1 MMRITQTKFV
11 YFIVCLAVFM
21 CVSNSAEAMT
31 AKEKY
36 FLAERYFQRLQD
48 NPSHQKYRDKWLF
61 CIDKFQDVY
70 RHDPEGP
77 WAAAGMFRSGEL
89 YYELYKHSLK
99 ISDKTEALDTYERI
113 IKRYPKSR
121 YRKQAADG
129 ILAIQQNSIGQSIS
143 KPSENIQGQKFKEA
157 EVCYQNLSNNPRKQK
172 YRDKWLICID
182 KYQQAHRADP
192 SGDLAAEALYQ
203 AGVLY
208 ADLYKR
214 SYKKSDKS
222 SALKFLNDISR
233 SFPDS
238 RYKEKADDRIM
249 ALTGQKPTMSD
260 DIEQMIEQSANEYA
274 DQETDAS
281 VISHSHAMIQGLRH
295 WSNPSY
301 TRIVIDADAELPYQH
316 RLLKR
321 DPSINKPQRLYVD
334 LSNSRLG
341 ENIDKVVPI
350 NDNLLSSVRAGQY
363 SEDTV
368 RVVVDIKSFETY
380 KIFSLR
386 NPFRI
391 VIDVWGTSI
400 ASSSTQPRVD
410 SQLPSGDKKMLPGA
424 LAKQLALGVSR
435 IVIDPGHG
443 GRDYG
448 APGYYK
454 GVHEKMVTLK
464 IAKRLAKKIRE
475 TLHCEVILTR
485 ESDIYLT
492 LEERTAIANTQ
503 NADLFISIH
512 TNSVRDRRAF
522 GIETFFLNLATDDEA
537 ILVAARENATS
548 AKNISDLETILNDLM
563 QNAKINESSRLAAF
577 VQNALYSH
585 LKGAYGSIK
594 SKGVKQAPFYVLLGA
609 QMPAILIET
618 SFISNPRECKRLTNA
633 HYQDQLCE
641 AIVKG
646 IQQYIRETNPTAL
659 NYFQNGGMNKG

>member
-1 MMRITQTKFV
+1 MKNKRTIPL
-11 YFIVCLAVFM
+11 YWIACLVLLL
-21 CVSNSAEAMT
+21 CISNIAEAMT

-36 FLAERYFQRLQD
+36 LLADKYYRRLQN
-48 NPSHQKYRDKWLF
+48 NPAHQKYRDKWLF
-61 CIDKFQDVY
+61 CIDKYQDVY
-70 RHDPEGP
+70 RHDPEDP

-89 YYELYKHSLK
+89 YYELYMHSLK
-99 ISDKTEALDTYERI
+99 ESDRTEALDTYERI
-113 IKRYPKSR
+113 IKRYPASR
-121 YRKQAADG
+121 YRKKAADA
-129 ILAIQQNSIGQSIS
+129 IITIQQASTAQSIS
-143 KPSENIQGQKFKEA
+143 KPPENIQAQKFKEA
-157 EVCYQNLSNNPRKQK
+157 ETCYQSLMNSPRKQK

-182 KYQQAHRADP
+182 KYQQAYGADP
-192 SGDLAAEALYQ
+192 SGNLAAEALYQ
-203 AGVLY
+203 AGTLS

-222 SALKFLNDISR
+222 DALKFLNDTSR
-233 SFPDS
+233 SYPDS
-238 RYKEKADDRIM
+238 QYREKAERRIM
-249 ALTGQKPTMSD
+249 ALTGQQLTTPD
-260 DIEQMIEQSANEYA
+260 DIEQIIEQSAPEYPG
-274 DQETDAS
+274 QESAAAVD
-281 VISHSHAMIQGLRH
+281 SHATVQGLRY

-301 TRIVIDADAELPYQH
+301 TRIVIDADAESPYQH

-321 DPSINKPQRLYVD
+321 DPSLNKPQRLYVD

-341 ENIDKVVPI
+341 ENIERVVPI
-350 NDNLLSSVRAGQY
+350 NDNLLSNVRAGQH
-363 SEDTV
+363 SADTV

-391 VIDVWGTSI
+391 VIDVWGTSLT
-400 ASSSTQPRVD
+400 ASSKQPPAGT
-410 SQLPSGDKKMLPGA
+410 PSSSIDQKMLPGA
-424 LAKQLALGVSR
+424 LARQLALGVSR

-454 GVHEKMVTLK
+454 GVHEKMVVLN
-464 IAKRLAKKIRE
+464 IAKRLSKKIRE

-512 TNSVRDRRAF
+512 TNSARDRRAF

-577 VQNALYSH
+577 VQNTLCSH
-585 LKGAYGSIK
+585 LDGEYGNIK

-618 SFISNPRECKRLTNA
+618 SFISNPRECKRLTNPQ
-633 HYQDQLCE
+633 YQDQLCE

-646 IQQYIRETNPTAL
+646 IQRYIQETNPTAL
-659 NYFQNGGMNKG
+659 NYLPKSGKIKG